1 MNMLKPGT
9 PAMEAYNTVRKAIC
23 QQSLKPGKVL
33 TENYLCETLGMGR
46 SPIRAA
52 LQQLSED
59 GFVEMPLNRS
69 ARVAQYSQEQIR
81 QLFSLRT
88 MMFRH
93 ALELTIGAY
102 NPTDILLMTEML
114 DKQEEAFREYD
125 FEKYLSIFYDFYQ
138 YIISKAQNPYL
149 DDLSDQV
156 LKRINVYLY
165 LYDNFYSAKKLKT
178 LPLYRKIVRSI
189 EDGKLKPALQAQK
202 EISDRFLAA
211 YDYFILANTE

>member
-9 PAMEAYNTVRKAIC
+9 PAMDAYNTVRKAIC

-33 TENYLCETLGMGR
+33 TENYLCETLGLGR
-46 SPIRAA
+46 SPVRAA

-93 ALELTIGAY
+93 ALEQTLGAY
-102 NPTDILLMTEML
+102 NPTDILLLTEML
-114 DKQEEAFREYD
+114 DEQEEAFREYD
-125 FEKYLSIFYDFYQ
+125 FEKYLSNFYNFYQ
-138 YIISKAQNPYL
+138 YIIRKAQNPYL
-149 DDLSDQV
+149 DDIADQI

-178 LPLYRKIVRSI
+178 LPLYRKIVRGI
-189 EDGKLKPALQAQK
+189 EDGKLKPVLQAQK
-202 EISDRFLAA
+202 EISDRFLEA